1 MTIGATSTTSS
12 TATSAATQ
20 LNMQDLLKIML
31 TQLTNQDPLK
41 PMDNTAF
48 VGQLAQ
54 FSMLEL
60 SQETN
65 DKLDSLVNTQASLQS
80 VGLIGRTVDVQTD
93 SGTITGTIASLS
105 FSGSSPTLSLT
116 TTGGQ
121 TLNGLSLSAITAVR

>member
-1 MTIGATSTTSS
+1 MSIDATSATSS
-12 TATSAATQ
+12 TATSAASQ

-65 DKLDSLVNTQASLQS
+65 DKLDSLVSTQASLQS

-93 SGTITGTIASLS
+93 SGTITGTVASLS
-105 FSGSSPTLSLT
+105 FSGSSPTLTLT

-121 TLNGLSLSAITAVR
+121 TLSGLSLSAITAVR